1 MTHILWPG
9 QKESCMAVLSL
20 SQQCHFSF
28 FLTHQDFSM
37 VSFSSS
43 SRPSCSPQTKK
54 LPEHHHWFVRK
65 PPECLIMPGDVS
77 WWWSCHTGPPPSAD
91 AWISNVS
98 LVKISILR
106 RSTWKSAWCSC
117 PATQSSASRRSFP
130 LPGIVLVTS
139 IAQLCH
145 LCCVW
150 TTLSPITASL
160 TSRQEVVVEPALKK
174 GLRWPTVEMAFEP
187 GQWQCWSS
195 RPPRHQLRDLLP
207 PPNWWKCQTRF
218 PPLFYLSGFHP
229 EGHVHLASWKKR
241 AFQELNLRAKGS
253 HPSWP
258 QSEGWCWIPRETN
271 EVAIL
276 APETEPHSSACSEQK
291 GLF

>member
-1 MTHILWPG
+1 
-9 QKESCMAVLSL
+9 
-20 SQQCHFSF
+20 
-28 FLTHQDFSM
+28 
-37 VSFSSS
+37 
-43 SRPSCSPQTKK
+43 
-54 LPEHHHWFVRK
+54 
-65 PPECLIMPGDVS
+65 MPGDVS
-77 WWWSCHTGPPPSAD
+77 WWWSCHTGPPPSTD

-106 RSTWKSAWCSC
+106 RSTWRSAWCSC

-150 TTLSPITASL
+150 TTLSPITARL
-160 TSRQEVVVEPALKK
+160 TSRQEVVVEPSLKK
-174 GLRWPTVEMAFEP
+174 WLRWHTVEMAFEP
-187 GQWQCWSS
+187 GRWQCWSS
-195 RPPRHQLRDLLP
+195 RPPRHQLQDLLP

-218 PPLFYLSGFHP
+218 LPLFFTSPAFTPKAMYISLP
-229 EGHVHLASWKKR
+229 EKKR
-241 AFQELNLRAKGS
+241 AFQELNLRATGS
-253 HPSWP
+253 HPGWP
-258 QSEGWCWIPRETN
+258 QSEGWCWILRETN
-271 EVAIL
+271 GVAIL

>member
-28 FLTHQDFSM
+28 LLTHQDFSM
-37 VSFSSS
+37 VSFSFS
-43 SRPSCSPQTKK
+43 SRPSCNPQTKK

-150 TTLSPITASL
+150 TTLSPITARL

-174 GLRWPTVEMAFEP
+174 GLRWHTVEMAFELWTWP
-187 GQWQCWSS
+187 VAVLIQPTTTSPAAGPPASS
-195 RPPRHQLRDLLP
+195 
-207 PPNWWKCQTRF
+207 
-218 PPLFYLSGFHP
+218 
-229 EGHVHLASWKKR
+229 
-241 AFQELNLRAKGS
+241 
-253 HPSWP
+253 
-258 QSEGWCWIPRETN
+258 
-271 EVAIL
+271 
-276 APETEPHSSACSEQK
+276 
-291 GLF
+291 

>member
-1 MTHILWPG
+1 
-9 QKESCMAVLSL
+9 
-20 SQQCHFSF
+20 
-28 FLTHQDFSM
+28 
-37 VSFSSS
+37 
-43 SRPSCSPQTKK
+43 
-54 LPEHHHWFVRK
+54 
-65 PPECLIMPGDVS
+65 MPGDVS
-77 WWWSCHTGPPPSAD
+77 WWWSCRTGPPPSTA

-117 PATQSSASRRSFP
+117 HATQSSASQRSFP

-174 GLRWPTVEMAFEP
+174 WLRWHTVEMAFEP

-195 RPPRHQLRDLLP
+195 PPPRHQLQDLPP
-207 PPNWWKCQTRF
+207 PPNWWKFQTRF
-218 PPLFYLSGFHP
+218 PPLFLPLRLSPRWPCTSRF
-229 EGHVHLASWKKR
+229 LKK
-241 AFQELNLRAKGS
+241 ES
-253 HPSWP
+253 
-258 QSEGWCWIPRETN
+258 IPRIEP
-271 EVAIL
+271 ESYRISPKL
-276 APETEPHSSACSEQK
+276 ATIWRMMLDPARDQRSCNPSSGDRTSQFSLLWAERPVLVLRRRNFLSTMLQANPGHHLFDFLMLTCSA
-291 GLF
+291 FR